1 MISFLEQEQGS
12 EDVQLAEEALKRPEW
27 PRPAASAAIFRDDS
41 ILVVERGKGALPGT
55 WSLPGG
61 HIEPGETARAAAIR
75 EIEEETGLTV
85 TLSGLVDVHDAII
98 RNASGEL
105 TAHYVLTVYWG
116 HCDEGTPVAATDVR
130 DARFV
135 PVADIDSLRMT
146 PGAQR
151 YIRRAYELA
160 RQRFQL
166 PL

>member
-1 MISFLEQEQGS
+1 M
-12 EDVQLAEEALKRPEW
+12 AEEALKRPEW
-27 PRPAASAAIFRDDS
+27 PRPAASAAIFRDDTVL
-41 ILVVERGKGALPGT
+41 IVERGKGAAPGI

-61 HIEPGETARAAAIR
+61 HIEPGETARAAAVR
-75 EIEEETGLTV
+75 EIAEETGLTV

-98 RNASGEL
+98 RNAEGVL
-105 TAHYVLTVYWG
+105 IAHYVLNVYWG
-116 HCDEGTPVAATDVR
+116 HCEEGTPSAATDAR

-135 PVADIDSLRMT
+135 PVADVDGYRMT

-151 YIRRAYELA
+151 VIRRAYELN